1 MDETLRRAVY
11 DFGTLVEIYA
21 ALPALSILVALFW
34 REFYAISAFAITAVV
49 AFGLGR
55 GLEAAFDAPDDAN
68 GMSSG
73 VITVS
78 IGWFVAGVLSAGP
91 LLGVAWTVR
100 LAPSLPGAAMTPTL
114 ETFLAPLDAAF
125 EGMSGVTGTGFTMA
139 SDPRELPRSLQWWR
153 SLIQWVGG
161 IGVVVLAATFVSSE
175 ESDSFSAIHGNMAP
189 TESIRSTT
197 QGTAAALWWL
207 LALLTVASALWL
219 WLVGMAPWA
228 ALNHAMTGV
237 TTGGFTITPDSIGHY
252 DDPLLEAALLPV
264 MITGAISFSLLF
276 FLFRGDLDRIRG
288 DVQTVWLFAAL
299 GLGTVAVVGA
309 LAVTGSYPNLP
320 EAIRYGTFQ
329 LVSGLTC
336 TGFQTEGS
344 LGDSWTQPGLLVV
357 TMAMLVGGA
366 AGSTAGGIKIV
377 RVRRLLLDAPEH
389 GMDVYEPEES
399 SADTAG
405 GSSAAFDTAAIIA
418 VLWFVVLFC
427 SSFVALLVLPDRYT
441 TADVLFE
448 VASVQ
453 GNVGLSSGIVDATIP
468 ASLKGTL
475 LLTMWIG
482 RLEIV
487 PVLVSAQLLYEE
499 VIA

>member
-1 MDETLRRAVY
+1 MDETLRRAIY
-11 DFGTLVEIYA
+11 DFGTLVKIYA
-21 ALPALSILVALFW
+21 ALPALSILVALIW
-34 REFYAISAFAITAVV
+34 REFYAIPAFAITVVV

-55 GLEAAFDAPDDAN
+55 GLEAVFDAPDDAD

-78 IGWFVAGVLSAGP
+78 VGWFVAGLLSALP

-100 LAPSLPGAAMTPTL
+100 LAPSLPGATMTPTL
-114 ETFLAPLDAAF
+114 ETFLAPIDAAF
-125 EGMSGVTGTGFTMA
+125 EGMSGVTGTGFAMA

-161 IGVVVLAATFVSSE
+161 LGVIVLAAAFVSSE

-197 QGTAAALWWL
+197 RGTAAALWWL

-237 TTGGFTITPDSIGHY
+237 TTGGFTVTPDSIASY

-264 MITGAISFSLLF
+264 MVVGAVSFSLLF
-276 FLFRGDLDRIRG
+276 VLFRGDLDRVRG
-288 DVQTVWLFAAL
+288 DVQTLWLFAAL
-299 GLGTVAVVGA
+299 GLGAAAAVAT
-309 LAVTGSYPNLP
+309 LAATGSYATRFEP
-320 EAIRYGTFQ
+320 IRYGTFQ

-336 TGFQTEGS
+336 TGFQTEGN
-344 LGDSWTQPGLLVV
+344 LGDAWAPSGLLVV

-399 SADTAG
+399 TADTAG
-405 GSSAAFDTAAIIA
+405 GASAAFDTAAVIG
-418 VLWFVVLFC
+418 VMWFVVLFC
-427 SSFVALLVLPDRYT
+427 TSLIALLVLPDRYT

-468 ASLKGTL
+468 SSLKATL
-475 LLTMWIG
+475 LVTMWIG

-499 VIA
+499 VVG